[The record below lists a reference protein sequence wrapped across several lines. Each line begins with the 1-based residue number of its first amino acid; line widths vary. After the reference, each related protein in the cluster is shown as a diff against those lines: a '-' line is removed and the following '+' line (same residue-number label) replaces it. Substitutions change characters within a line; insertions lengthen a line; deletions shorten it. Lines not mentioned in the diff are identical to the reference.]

1 MRAVNAPARHP
12 LYPPGQMAATPPASG
27 TPLTADASPDAL
39 RAAVAQRDSTIA
51 ALKAR
56 AKQFVAQMRG
66 QLAAEK
72 VKVQQMEALAQERQ
86 RTCEA
91 QMEEL
96 VRLRAAVAALT
107 AESAERHAALN
118 DQAVD
123 KSAADT
129 IERQSATIADLSDEL
144 TNLRKAQES
153 STELLAAANAKS
165 REKQAALDGA
175 KSARREAQDALEAA
189 ESELEEARLAAEDA
203 RHEMQQTANQAA
215 LQQAASQQV
224 LSDTR
229 AMVTSLEKERD
240 ILAAKLNEIRV
251 QSKDGSLKLEEDL
264 RVARKGLLAMQEE
277 MQKQKASFAQKRE
290 LAKTKFMELVARADD
305 AEHVAQEA
313 KAKATQAAENL
324 VNKESEMAGRIAYL
338 EGTLKVVTMERD
350 KALEAQEV
358 CTDGADADRERL
370 IASLATTQAELK
382 EQRQKRLVAK
392 NEILTMVRQLD
403 ANRDSMS
410 TLFTQL
416 QQLVTKTGTFVIEC
430 RSMETKCDDALIAL
444 DIEADMDV

>member
-1 MRAVNAPARHP
+1 M
-12 LYPPGQMAATPPASG
+12 
-27 TPLTADASPDAL
+27 
-39 RAAVAQRDSTIA
+39 
-51 ALKAR
+51 
-56 AKQFVAQMRG
+56 
-66 QLAAEK
+66 
-72 VKVQQMEALAQERQ
+72 
-86 RTCEA
+86 
-91 QMEEL
+91 
-96 VRLRAAVAALT
+96 
-107 AESAERHAALN
+107 
-118 DQAVD
+118 
-123 KSAADT
+123 
-129 IERQSATIADLSDEL
+129 
-144 TNLRKAQES
+144 
-153 STELLAAANAKS
+153 AAANAKS
-165 REKQAALDGA
+165 REKQAALDSA
-175 KSARREAQDALEAA
+175 TSARREAQDALEAA

-203 RHEMQQTANQAA
+203 RHEMQQTAKQAA

-324 VNKESEMAGRIAYL
+324 VKKEAEMAGRIAYL

-444 DIEADMDV
+444 DIEADMDVNIEFTRKVGGGSGGEQYRDCGTDGSDGENDAHMVAKGRRGHKNLLNGLSVEMSGLSDEEGQRRKEQQRSWPRPTA